1 MAEILQTEIPSGKW
15 DLACLRTTGFPG
27 KLRRR
32 LIIFRREVLAEHLF
46 KFLDRGASMSISGI
60 LSSFSQNQVGVSDP
74 YQKNTQQLSQA
85 LKSGNLTGAQSD
97 FTTLQAAFS
106 QSASTST
113 STATSPMAQALS
125 QLGSDLY
132 SGDISA
138 AQEDL
143 PPFSR
148 ISGVTARLRP
158 TTSTLALTLAAA
170 GKLPVLR
177 T

>member
-1 MAEILQTEIPSGKW
+1 MGPGVLEDDRVPWETSTPANHLPPRSPCRTPFQISRSRCIHVHLWDFKQFQSESGWSK
-15 DLACLRTTGFPG
+15 RSH
-27 KLRRR
+27 K
-32 LIIFRREVLAEHLF
+32 
-46 KFLDRGASMSISGI
+46 
-60 LSSFSQNQVGVSDP
+60 
-74 YQKNTQQLSQA
+74 KNTQQLSQA
-85 LKSGNLTGAQSD
+85 LKSGNLIGAQSD